1 MVVTMIRHIVLLELT
16 EGSTDADADSIIEAL
31 STLPDRIPSIRN
43 YVFGRD
49 LGLAEGNVD
58 VTAVADFDDVA
69 GYEAYRDHE
78 AHQQVIAEFIKPVL
92 AARHAIQFEC

>member
-1 MVVTMIRHIVLLELT
+1 MVVAMIRHIVLLELT
-16 EGSTDADADSIIEAL
+16 EDSTEADADAILQAL
-31 STLPDRIPSIRN
+31 STLPGRIPAIRS

-58 VTAVADFDDVA
+58 VSAVADFDDVA

-78 AHQQVIAEFIKPVL
+78 AHKQVIAEYIKPVL
-92 AARHAIQFEC
+92 ASRHAIQFEY